1 MTPAGVQVHSGSSH
15 ISTLQLRRPV
25 SALGQIHREVFTAD
39 VTLVTSSGVGHGAAR
54 CMTLQEALAVKTNL
68 ARLTEQVTG
77 AVILDLSDWRHRWQE
92 LVSFEPPGPG
102 LLALSALDIA
112 MWSLLSEERAR
123 PALPCYQTG
132 LYDCVDDQE
141 ASDQARLSLK
151 RGFAG
156 LKMPV
161 GLHPAEDIC
170 RVASVRDAIG
180 GHFLAVDGFTSLAW
194 DHANELGATGHD
206 LRVAWLED
214 PFPYDQPHL
223 TRRLA
228 KRVSVPIAGGE
239 QCWTLEGLKSYLRL
253 ANIQIPILDIGRL
266 GGISAL
272 ATFFETDAKTYD
284 IVACHVDPLAVSLA
298 AHLRQGNLWLE
309 FLDWWDAFEDVS
321 RILSPRLEDE

>member
-1 MTPAGVQVHSGSSH
+1 MTQAGTQIYSGSSH
-15 ISTLQLRRPV
+15 ISTLRLRRPV
-25 SALGQIHREVFTAD
+25 SALGQIRCEVFTAD

-54 CMTLQEALAVKTNL
+54 CMTLREAVAVKANL
-68 ARLTEQVTG
+68 TRLTEQVTG
-77 AVILDLSDWRHRWQE
+77 AVLLDLADWRRQWQMFM
-92 LVSFEPPGPG
+92 SCEPPGPG

-112 MWSLLSEERAR
+112 MWALLSEERAR
-123 PALPCYQTG
+123 PALSCYQTG

-141 ASDQARLSLK
+141 ACDQARLSLE

-161 GLHPAEDIC
+161 GLHPAADSC
-170 RVASVRDAIG
+170 RVARVRDAIG
-180 GHFLAVDGFTSLAW
+180 GHFLAVDGFTSLEW
-194 DHANELGATGHD
+194 DHAHELSATLHD

-223 TRRLA
+223 TRKLTE
-228 KRVSVPIAGGE
+228 RVSVPIAGGE

-253 ANIQIPILDIGRL
+253 ANIQIPVLDIGRL

-272 ATFFETDAKTYD
+272 ATFFETDGKTYGV
-284 IVACHVDPLAVSLA
+284 VACHVDPLAASLA
-298 AHLRQGNLWLE
+298 AHLRQGTLWLE

-321 RILSPRLEDE
+321 RILSPRLED